1 MADEQ
6 YIQALQQAV
15 KQEIIQNYFRERRI
29 VEEEILLVTEAAS
42 AWLGG
47 VSLWE
52 RHRALLGR
60 ALGGQA
66 AWEEFFAI
74 AGVDPPSPRGVS
86 QAAPAVGLARIRGLT
101 RAGRYAGLIKGL
113 YQGLAAEAEALE
125 EERHKALKLMEEVN
139 RDILAFEANHDLM
152 MLSSYLRSLDPVE
165 LQRRKILGV
174 NFTAQEKL
182 LSAEALS
189 FKPLKAAKMGLDQ
202 PGPRPRPVGAVMHE
216 AAPLLKKIARE
227 DPEAGR
233 EFL

>member
-6 YIQALQQAV
+6 FIQALQQAV

-47 VSLWE
+47 LSLWE

-60 ALGGQA
+60 ALGRRE

-74 AGVDPPSPRGVS
+74 AGLDPPSPHGVDL
-86 QAAPAVGLARIRGLT
+86 AAPAVGLARIRGLT
-101 RAGRYAGLIKGL
+101 RGARYASLIKGL
-113 YQGLAAEAEALE
+113 YQGLVDEAEALE
-125 EERHKALKLMEEVN
+125 AERLKALDLMEEVN
-139 RDILAFEANHDLM
+139 QDILIFESNHDLM

-174 NFTAQEKL
+174 NFTAKEKM

-189 FKPLKAAKMGLDQ
+189 FRPLKAAKMGLDQ
-202 PGPRPRPVGAVMHE
+202 PGPRPRPVRRVMDE
-216 AAPLLKKIARE
+216 AAPLLKKVARE
-227 DPEAGR
+227 DQDAGR